1 MTDKDFNYPPL
12 DERKLGLLFNAAQ
25 QEAPEM
31 GAEFL
36 TRLQSQAFE
45 AMPQEPKM
53 AFAPEKLSLFERIS
67 DVFAQ
72 FGGWP
77 AVACLATAGILGVV
91 IGISPPDVVLD
102 VTTAYFQTESLSE
115 LAGLGDEMEIYWEDT

>member
-31 GAEFL
+31 GAELL

-67 DVFAQ
+67 DVLLSSAAGPQ
-72 FGGWP
+72 WHAWP
-77 AVACLATAGILGVV
+77 RLV
-91 IGISPPDVVLD
+91 SSVL
-102 VTTAYFQTESLSE
+102 
-115 LAGLGDEMEIYWEDT
+115 